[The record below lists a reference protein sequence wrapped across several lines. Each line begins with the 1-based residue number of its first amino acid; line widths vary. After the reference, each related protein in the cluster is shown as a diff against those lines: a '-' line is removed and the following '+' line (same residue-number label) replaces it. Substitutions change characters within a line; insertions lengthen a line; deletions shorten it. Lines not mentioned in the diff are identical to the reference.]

1 MTRLDLHNLDVLTEL
16 RTALGQFTEGTQE
29 SLRIAEEEI
38 RRIQEWIEGRV
49 HHWQR
54 QVDNG
59 RRDVAQAEMTLRRC
73 QASSTRDSRGGV
85 HPPDCRQE
93 AWALTQAQ
101 ARLRTNQ
108 ENLQLTRQWRERLAQ
123 AINDYRQQA
132 RRLEDLTTAHTEKG
146 RAYLQKSA
154 VGYETVLAAA
164 RMMGLGIAA
173 GASGVGAGVA
183 IMIEGVNKFIG
194 RANLLAGDAAEGI
207 AQQVTADE
215 LGLKIVQFDQ
225 RKHGFDGILQ
235 GPNGQYILLESK
247 ASDDGKLHL
256 DPDSYGHRQASAG
269 WVAAVAQR
277 MATPGSD
284 LYSITNAQ
292 IGQAILDSGPA
303 NVPMLAVVTDKQTNT
318 VNIYL
323 RAGSEAMSADWLLLL
338 SGNTAQIAGLIP

>member
-1 MTRLDLHNLDVLTEL
+1 MTRLDLYNLDVLAEL
-16 RTALGQFTEGTQE
+16 RAALGQFTEGAQE

-38 RRIQEWIEGRV
+38 RRVQEWIEGRV

-59 RRDVAQAEMTLRRC
+59 RRDVTQADMALRRC
-73 QASSTRDSRGGV
+73 QASGARDSRGIT
-85 HPPDCRQE
+85 PDCRE
-93 AWALTQAQ
+93 AARALAQAQ
-101 ARLRTNQ
+101 ARLRANQ
-108 ENLQLTRQWRERLAQ
+108 ENLQLTRQWRERLVQ

-154 VGYETVLAAA
+154 FGYETVLAAA
-164 RMMGLGIAA
+164 RTVGLGIAA

-225 RKHGFDGILQ
+225 RKHGFDGIFQ

-256 DPDSYGHRQASAG
+256 APDSYGHRQASAG

-303 NVPMLAVVTDKQTNT
+303 NVPMLAVVTDKQTNA

-323 RAGSEAMSADWLLLL
+323 RAGSEAMSADWLSLS